1 MIGKLRGILEMKD
14 PPFLMVD
21 VNGVGYELQAPLSTI
36 YRLPNLGQMVT
47 LVTHL
52 YVREDAQILFGFM
65 DERERVLF
73 KTLIKISGVGPKMA
87 LSILSGVDVGV
98 FMQCIAARDI
108 APLVRLPGVGK
119 KTAERLVIE
128 LSGKFNNA
136 IAEGAGISMHEHIA
150 HHPETEAMSALIALG
165 YKAKEASLAM
175 EHIEKTGKTSPELIR
190 EALQGLARA

>member
-36 YRLPNLGQMVT
+36 YRLPNIGQAVT
-47 LVTHL
+47 LMTHL

-87 LSILSGVDVGV
+87 LSILSGLDVGV
-98 FMQCIAARDI
+98 FMQCIASRDI
-108 APLVRLPGVGK
+108 APLVRLSGVGK
-119 KTAERLVIE
+119 KTAERLVVE
-128 LSGKFNNA
+128 LSGKFNN
-136 IAEGAGISMHEHIA
+136 IASDGTALLMQGTVT
-150 HHPETEAMSALIALG
+150 HPETEAMSALMALG

-175 EHIEKTGKTSPELIR
+175 ERIEKTGKTSPELIR